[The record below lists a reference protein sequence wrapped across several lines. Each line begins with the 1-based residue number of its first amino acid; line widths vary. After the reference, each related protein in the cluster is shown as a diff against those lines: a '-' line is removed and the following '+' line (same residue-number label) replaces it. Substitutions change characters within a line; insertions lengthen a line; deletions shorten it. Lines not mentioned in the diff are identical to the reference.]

1 MSQVCTSEAVPYR
14 SDARWARTCS
24 DLKGS
29 LRERKQRECRLRQQ
43 LDVANE
49 KLRQLQ
55 RCNHSLARKADDA
68 QRELEFHRVQAAA
81 QANAAACPNERPLP
95 GHQFS
100 TRMIALAIE
109 LAKRVGF
116 RAAEFAL
123 KKVFDAWGIDRK
135 VPSHDAIE
143 QWTLRVGVAE
153 LADTFTKDQRVLWM
167 ADHSNQIG
175 QEKVLLIVGILIDD
189 LPQPGDTLNMDKLK
203 VLAIVPGKSWTKE
216 DVESEYKKLAGKT
229 GPPVYLLCDGAVEL
243 REPAEKLEKDGRKTI
258 ALGDLKHHAA
268 NLLEKQIGRDERFKA
283 FMSEVGLARSRVQQ
297 TELGHFT
304 PLSPRPKS
312 RFMNLAALLRWS
324 QMVLHHLAHP
334 ESASRRDITVERM
347 EEKFGWMR
355 GFTAELSV
363 WSDCQAV
370 IGQTLAWINRQGLT
384 ASSSAEL
391 RQQLAVW
398 FEASKTPS
406 AAREIAEGLLKFI
419 REHEQ
424 RLPSGGRAWL
434 STEIIESLFGRFKR
448 LERQH
453 SKGGFTRLIAALPTL
468 CRNVTQEMIRHR
480 FTSTKS
486 RDVLNWLRQTLPNT
500 LTARRNAAYREFQP
514 ARKTT
519 AAKQP

>member
-1 MSQVCTSEAVPYR
+1 
-14 SDARWARTCS
+14 
-24 DLKGS
+24 
-29 LRERKQRECRLRQQ
+29 
-43 LDVANE
+43 
-49 KLRQLQ
+49 
-55 RCNHSLARKADDA
+55 
-68 QRELEFHRVQAAA
+68 
-81 QANAAACPNERPLP
+81 
-95 GHQFS
+95 
-100 TRMIALAIE
+100 
-109 LAKRVGF
+109 
-116 RAAEFAL
+116 
-123 KKVFDAWGIDRK
+123 
-135 VPSHDAIE
+135 
-143 QWTLRVGVAE
+143 
-153 LADTFTKDQRVLWM
+153 
-167 ADHSNQIG
+167 
-175 QEKVLLIVGILIDD
+175 
-189 LPQPGDTLNMDKLK
+189 
-203 VLAIVPGKSWTKE
+203 
-216 DVESEYKKLAGKT
+216 
-229 GPPVYLLCDGAVEL
+229 
-243 REPAEKLEKDGRKTI
+243 
-258 ALGDLKHHAA
+258 
-268 NLLEKQIGRDERFKA
+268 
-283 FMSEVGLARSRVQQ
+283 
-297 TELGHFT
+297 
-304 PLSPRPKS
+304 
-312 RFMNLAALLRWS
+312 MNLAALLRWS